1 MQLILRMVWA
11 AWHQLKSLQTKAKEK
26 LLFKVQ
32 GNRVMIGILKK
43 EGLFDVKK
51 DVTSRSNI

>member
-1 MQLILRMVWA
+1 MVWA

-51 DVTSRSNI
+51 DVTSRNNI